1 MVARH
6 SRPEPPAAPAGD
18 DLRERLDACTRELDM
33 LRGRV
38 RHLEDDGAR
47 FLGAATHAIV
57 NPLTIAHSYLEIV
70 VADLHEGLTDEQLAF
85 VKAAHDAT
93 RRMRVLVDE
102 LVELAALETGAAEIR
117 PDTLSCAEVVR
128 AVLRDLEAAA
138 EGGGVTVTCDL
149 AADLAPVEADE
160 RKLRGALRRLVEHAI
175 RVTPSEGTIAVS
187 ASATPGAVAIR
198 IRDAGP
204 EIPEGRRGEVFD
216 PFANLPGNVGDQR
229 RGLGLAVA
237 KRQIAA
243 CGGRIDISNS
253 SPSGTTFTITLPFA

>member
-1 MVARH
+1 
-6 SRPEPPAAPAGD
+6 
-18 DLRERLDACTRELDM
+18 M
-33 LRGRV
+33 LRRRV

-70 VADLHEGLTDEQLAF
+70 VADLHDGLTDEQLAF
-85 VKAAHDAT
+85 VTAAHDAT
-93 RRMRVLVDE
+93 RRMRALIGE
-102 LVELAALETGAAEIR
+102 LVELASLETGAAEIR
-117 PDTLSCAEVVR
+117 PSAVSCAEVAR
-128 AVLRDLEAAA
+128 ALVRDLQVTAEARGA
-138 EGGGVTVTCDL
+138 TVTCDL
-149 AADLAPVEADE
+149 PSDLAPVDADE
-160 RKLRGALRRLVEHAI
+160 NLLRGALRRLLEHAI

-187 ASATPGAVAIR
+187 ASAAPGAVAIR
-198 IRDAGP
+198 IRDTGP

-243 CGGRIDISNS
+243 CGGRIEISTS